1 MIGVRIPRPS
11 RPTPTGVP
19 ARRAFALT
27 APLLMAA
34 LALAL
39 ACAACGDDKNPGPP
53 GPREARLTQVLTA
66 GELVTALTTA
76 VAGDTI
82 QVLPGLGGGVFNIG
96 HSIMLKPGQ
105 APLLLIGDERS
116 PVRPR
121 LVFPD
126 TAEGLV
132 IQGHLR
138 AGSRETTI
146 ENIDFQGGRNSI
158 LLEGSRVTV
167 RGCTFRQSL
176 YDGINATGAASDG
189 TVELCY
195 FEGNGAFAISTHGGS
210 RLVARRNTVVHAG
223 DCGFYI
229 DSNAV
234 LTANNVV
241 QCFNVG
247 IILQSGA
254 TNPTV
259 QCNNAYQ
266 NSGGNYAGGSYDFMA
281 NKNYELNPQFCAP
294 GVYTLKSGS
303 PLTTLNS
310 GGCGTIGAFEIG
322 CE

>member
-1 MIGVRIPRPS
+1 MIGVRFPRLS
-11 RPTPTGVP
+11 RVLPAGAP
-19 ARRAFALT
+19 ARRPGLPVASFLG
-27 APLLMAA
+27 AA

-39 ACAACGDDKNPGPP
+39 ACSACGDDKNPGPP
-53 GPREARLTQVLTA
+53 GPREPHLTQVQTA
-66 GELVTALTTA
+66 GDLVTALTTA

-96 HSIMLKPGQ
+96 HSITLKATQ
-105 APLLLIGDERS
+105 APLLLTGDERS

-138 AGSRETTI
+138 AGTRETTI
-146 ENIDFQGGRNSI
+146 ENVDFQGGRNTV
-158 LLEGSRVTV
+158 LLQGSRVTL

-241 QCFNVG
+241 QSFNVG

-266 NSGGNYAGGSYDFMA
+266 NAGGNYSGGGYDFTE